1 MPGGFTGPTGE
12 NDAAPAPAATGNA
25 VFPTT
30 VSPKYS
36 GESAGKAR
44 MQTCLDQYR
53 ANKGNGANGGLKW
66 IEKGGRYYSEC
77 NNALRGRLEEN
88 DREEFANMSAADGS
102 YLHSPPGG
110 GKRYWRSE

>member
-1 MPGGFTGPTGE
+1 MWGE
-12 NDAAPAPAATGNA
+12 GEGRAAAFIGPAAFSGPAGESDCRPGPAGNA

-53 ANKGNGANGGLKW
+53 ANKANGGNGGLKW
-66 IEKGGRYYSEC
+66 IEKGGGYYSEC
-77 NNALRGRLEEN
+77 NSTLRGRLE
-88 DREEFANMSAADGS
+88 RTSM
-102 YLHSPPGG
+102 
-110 GKRYWRSE
+110 RT

>member
-1 MPGGFTGPTGE
+1 MPNIKPPRRLGLSAAEVELFSQSAMPGGFTGPTGE

-53 ANKGNGANGGLKW
+53 ANKGNGANGGLKV
-66 IEKGGRYYSEC
+66 
-77 NNALRGRLEEN
+77 
-88 DREEFANMSAADGS
+88 D
-102 YLHSPPGG
+102 
-110 GKRYWRSE
+110 

>member
-1 MPGGFTGPTGE
+1 MPNIKPPRRPDLSAAEVELFSQSAMPGGFTGPTGE

-36 GESAGKAR
+36 GEFAGKAR

-66 IEKGGRYYSEC
+66 IEKGGRYYSQC
-77 NNALRGRLEEN
+77 KRLKG
-88 DREEFANMSAADGS
+88 AA
-102 YLHSPPGG
+102 
-110 GKRYWRSE
+110 

>member
-1 MPGGFTGPTGE
+1 MPNIKPPRRPDLSAAEVELFSQSAMPGGFTGPTGE

-66 IEKGGRYYSEC
+66 IEKGGRYYSQC
-77 NNALRGRLEEN
+77 KRLKG
-88 DREEFANMSAADGS
+88 AA
-102 YLHSPPGG
+102 
-110 GKRYWRSE
+110 

>member
-66 IEKGGRYYSEC
+66 IEKGGRYYSQC
-77 NNALRGRLEEN
+77 T
-88 DREEFANMSAADGS
+88 
-102 YLHSPPGG
+102 GG
-110 GKRYWRSE
+110 GLKRTTVRSLPT